1 MSLSLQNISLVFNFS
16 HITQLAYFG
25 IASIFVTLAFL
36 GFFRSLVT
44 EVTPNFILNHKRVH
58 DEWLTRG
65 AFSAILLPI
74 MGFFIFI
81 FNAVAWAIYG
91 VISIFEFL
99 GFIGQA
105 IWWVI
110 LWLWNEFVHP
120 VIFFIA
126 KLLWHYIIV
135 WSWRY
140 FKLAIT
146 LIPEAFS
153 ASTFKNGFVSVL
165 AVSFVVLVFLYLGS
179 ILQLPWLAIPLVLAI
194 LFSVLYFTLYT
205 LYNDDKRTFNEFW
218 TGTVVS
224 KLGILVVISILSAS
238 IITVFHMFAGT
249 AIQLPM
255 LGLSYPISLV
265 LILVLT
271 LSVVVSL
278 VINAIAPAY
287 TSQNNGDFDNKDFL
301 ISTGIRLPRLI
312 GSIPFML
319 LGSVITSIITL
330 IIGAFLWW
338 STNTIKAS
346 FCEQSLNKLSNELSM
361 TNSHF
366 TAFYNVNSQASMAKD
381 FAEKRVKR
389 MATIESRIYSLELF
403 EDDWLR
409 LIANLPKGYRRTESE
424 KISLERIQH
433 NYADQSVKVSEQIGE
448 LEKAIADVVSKQRA
462 NPDNEQFGQQIDNL
476 KDQLDNLKLYRGQV
490 ESKFI
495 LDTSLTQARIRSIK
509 YTNVMW
515 IIGTIF
521 AMLGLV
527 LLCAIVF
534 TPYWVYQTKFY
545 FDLYSYHHE
554 GKSYIAEQVEYYQ
567 SRNMN
572 QPLLGFFVLLTIGV
586 IITVSSIFA

>member
-1 MSLSLQNISLVFNFS
+1 MSLSLQNISIVFNFS
-16 HITQLAYFG
+16 DITQLTYFVL
-25 IASIFVTLAFL
+25 ASLFVILAFL
-36 GFFRSLVT
+36 GFFRSVVT
-44 EVTPNFILNHKRVH
+44 GVKPNFILDHKRVH

-65 AFSAILLPI
+65 SFSAILLPI

-99 GFIGQA
+99 GFIGKA
-105 IWWVI
+105 IWWAVM
-110 LWLWNEFVHP
+110 WMWNEFMHP
-120 VIFFIA
+120 VLFFIA
-126 KLLWHYIIV
+126 KLLWHYIVV

-165 AVSFVVLVFLYLGS
+165 AVSFVMLVFLYLSS
-179 ILQLPWLAIPLVLAI
+179 ILQLPWLIIPLVLAI

-205 LYNDDKRTFNEFW
+205 LFSDDKRTFNEFW
-218 TGTVVS
+218 TGTVMS
-224 KLGILVVISILSAS
+224 KLGILVIISILSAS

-255 LGLSYPISLV
+255 LGLSYPVSLV

-271 LSVVVSL
+271 LTVVVSL

-287 TSQNNGDFDNKDFL
+287 TSQNNGEFDNKDFL
-301 ISTGIRLPRLI
+301 INTGIRLPRLV

-319 LGSVITSIITL
+319 LGSLITSIITL

-338 STNTIKAS
+338 TTNTIKAS
-346 FCEQSLNKLSNELSM
+346 FCEQSLNKLNSELSM
-361 TNSHF
+361 ANSHF
-366 TAFYNVNSQASMAKD
+366 SAFYNVNSQANMALD
-381 FAEKRVKR
+381 FAEKRLKR
-389 MATIESRIYSLELF
+389 MATIESRIYSLEIF

-409 LIANLPKGYRRTESE
+409 LITNLPKGIRSTKGE
-424 KISLERIQH
+424 KFTLERLEH
-433 NYADQSVKVSEQIGE
+433 NYSDQSVNVSEQIGE
-448 LEKAIADVVSKQRA
+448 LEKAISEITSKLRA
-462 NPDNEQFGQQIDNL
+462 NPDNEEFAQQIDNL
-476 KDQLDNLKLYRGQV
+476 KDQLDNLKIYRGQL

-509 YTNVMW
+509 YTNIMW
-515 IIGTIF
+515 VIGTIF

-527 LLCAIVF
+527 LLSAIVF
-534 TPYWVYQTKFY
+534 APYWVYQTKFY
-545 FDLYSYHHE
+545 FDLYSYYHE

-567 SRNMN
+567 SRNIN
-572 QPLLGFFVLLTIGV
+572 QPILGFFVLLIIG
-586 IITVSSIFA
+586 IIIAIASIIL